1 MRLLH
6 HYPTLSH
13 SFLRNATR
21 LFGFYINYRFIA
33 VHTSQRKKK
42 PLCFTTKKTAMLY
55 NEKRPPRFTTKK
67 DRHVLQ
73 RKRPLRFTTKKTAAF
88 HNGAVL
94 SENTN

>member
-1 MRLLH
+1 MRQLY

-13 SFLRNATR
+13 SFLRNATK

-33 VHTSQRKKK
+33 VHSSQRKKK
-42 PLCFTTKKTAMLY
+42 RLS
-55 NEKRPPRFTTKK
+55 
-67 DRHVLQ
+67 
-73 RKRPLRFTTKKTAAF
+73 FTTKKTAAFHNEKKTATF

>member
-42 PLCFTTKKTAMLY
+42 PLCFTTKKTATFHNEKKTDAFY
-55 NEKRPPRFTTKK
+55 NEKRPPRFTTERSYQKI
-67 DRHVLQ
+67 L
-73 RKRPLRFTTKKTAAF
+73 
-88 HNGAVL
+88 
-94 SENTN
+94 TNK